1 MKRKIFQI
9 VLMGAVTVSLGM
21 FVSCKDTSADLSKQ
35 LEWQQLQ
42 IDSKTSLEEVIEMQ
56 KQQMEELKKYIQDQ
70 LATIKQCNCPENMA
84 QTINELTNFMNSMKE
99 AGVESENSLETL
111 KGLLEGITNN
121 YSTIENFFNNVGVSE
136 AELQAA
142 IDKLEDEIAKIQKC
156 QCDLSKYATLEF
168 VNEIKQTADEAY
180 RLATLANENI
190 AKAQQMAETAQKA
203 AEDAAKAAEDAAKAA
218 GNAQTTAENAQK
230 AAEDAQKF
238 AEEVKKIADAADEL
252 SKKNAGLIADNAKA
266 IEGIN
271 TTIGQLS
278 TDLQKTTEKA
288 TDAYTKAVNNK
299 ISIDSLG
306 AIVDANKTAIE
317 ALQEATKGIPALETA
332 VNTLTHKVD
341 SICTEVTNLKEEI
354 TKLYA
359 YADAN
364 LEKAKAY
371 TDLEIALVRADI
383 AGINVD
389 IQQLREDLEGEID
402 DLWEE
407 IQKLKEKDEEF
418 SEKFEEYKNTTDE
431 KITNALNDIV
441 NLKNS
446 VETINDSLKILDG
459 KIEENKIKIGEVE
472 TALQDAMAEFQD
484 KIDDLQSQIDDL
496 GDAVEE
502 NTSKIEK
509 LTGAFE
515 ILQANLKKQV
525 TGIIVQQTYN
535 PAFGTVNLPFGV
547 QSNVLMAYY
556 GEANQAVY
564 FPTAR
569 TANYVDEK
577 YALTGKDMQMLELS
591 DNTPIFNAGDIIM
604 QNEDK
609 NAGTLYLTVNPNTVD
624 FQGLELSLVN
634 SQEKESYVKLGE
646 LKRSDKTLEL
656 GFSRAADNGF
666 YECSATV
673 SPDDVNKVQ
682 KVNLN
687 LSNIKKDIE
696 EIMNKRSAADFKG
709 IAADMIDVIK
719 GLKLDA
725 NAVKCEWTDSAEAGV
740 EPQKHAVYSN
750 YNLAATAVKPLSL
763 QTAKDF
769 NYQTIPGYER
779 AMSLLDSLSS
789 RVKNSVHTVFKEING
804 SGLVE
809 KVVNLQI
816 KDIKVDDLDDET
828 LKMFVLNMDT
838 TFIMDGLSY
847 HLQMAEDVNVPV
859 KFEKDLEI
867 PIHMKGVEVTVPVNI
882 DKEVEVDMKNVTVSS
897 PTVVVSGTAEG
908 TGRTTDE
915 NGELVSTLV
924 IPVKDNNN
932 IIVGYTEIPLDT
944 IIVKAQIEA
953 EGGLKNGQTITI
965 NGSPIAKVV
974 IEDNITGS
982 VDIDTLLTYHLVV
995 EDTFTTTVNLDK
1007 VFYFGDNGTDKKS
1020 FHLEFKYD
1028 MTKAAET
1035 LWGKAQ
1041 GALGDVNKMLA
1052 DIRDIVSEANNLL
1065 DKINSYEDRINN
1077 KVDEFIGKITDYLKS
1092 INTKIVN
1099 FVNNT
1104 NSYLQP
1110 TLVASDAKG
1119 TKILSRAKNYPTK
1132 MKAGVVS
1139 LVPTTWTVELV
1150 VPLAKKHVAVTNVFK
1165 DNKSAQG
1172 GDNNCKSELKRVNGG
1187 ENMNTVIA
1195 GDIRRVYADMKS
1207 GYTYEVAYSALDF
1220 HGKIATRKYYIT
1232 IE

>member
-142 IDKLEDEIAKIQKC
+142 IGKLEDEIAKIQKC

-168 VNEIKQTADEAY
+168 VNQIQQTANEAKL
-180 RLATLANENI
+180 LAQQANEKI
-190 AKAQQMAETAQKA
+190 AEAQKIAEAAKTA
-203 AEDAAKAAEDAAKAA
+203 AEEAKTA
-218 GNAQTTAENAQK
+218 AENAQK
-230 AAEDAQKF
+230 DAGIAKEAAEAAQKF
-238 AEEVKKIADAADEL
+238 AEEVKEIADAADKL
-252 SKKNAGLIADNAKA
+252 SKENAGKIAENTQA
-266 IEGIN
+266 ISEIN
-271 TTIGQLS
+271 TTIEQIK
-278 TDLQKTTEKA
+278 TDLQTATTKA
-288 TDAYTKAVNNK
+288 TEAYTQAFE
-299 ISIDSLG
+299 
-306 AIVDANKTAIE
+306 NKTAIEEMGKQVNVNKEAIE

-402 DLWEE
+402 DLWKE

-418 SEKFEEYKNTTDE
+418 SEKFEKYKNTTDE

-556 GEANQAVY
+556 GEANGAVY

-577 YALTGKDMQMLELS
+577 YALTAKDMQMLELS
-591 DNTPIFNAGDIIM
+591 DNTPIFNTGDIIM

-624 FQGLELSLVN
+624 FKGLQLSLVN

-646 LKRSDKTLEL
+646 LKPSDKTLEL

-687 LSNIKKDIE
+687 LSTIKKDIE

-725 NAVKCEWTDSAEAGV
+725 NAVKCEWTDSAEAGA

-769 NYQTIPGYER
+769 HYQTVPGYEK
-779 AMSLLDSLSS
+779 AMALLDSVSATLHGAV
-789 RVKNSVHTVFKEING
+789 RTAYKELNG
-804 SGLVE
+804 SNLVE
-809 KVVNLQI
+809 HVSNLKINKVTIADLTADQLALF
-816 KDIKVDDLDDET
+816 KVSI
-828 LKMFVLNMDT
+828 DT
-838 TFIMDGLSY
+838 TIYIDGLKY
-847 HLQMAEDVNVPV
+847 YLDLNQTVDVPV
-859 KFEKDLEI
+859 KFETD
-867 PIHMKGVEVTVPVNI
+867 VTVPVNI
-882 DKEVEVDMKNVTVSS
+882 DQDVAIDLSKVTVNSPTIVVTTNIKNKDGSATLVVPVIPEGGGDAIGNATIDLEQINVTTDATLGTITLNGT
-897 PTVVVSGTAEG
+897 TVAHLTYKDDVTAHISVDETVAATVNIQKLIYFGECKLAKDAEG
-908 TGRTTDE
+908 NILKDK
-915 NGELVSTLV
+915 NGKPIVYVDGEGKNDAKGVNIFVT
-924 IPVKDNNN
+924 KDLSNAAQSLWGSAQTAIGSVNDMLDDLN
-932 IIVGYTEIPLDT
+932 QIVGDANDL
-944 IIVKAQIEA
+944 
-953 EGGLKNGQTITI
+953 
-965 NGSPIAKVV
+965 IA
-974 IEDNITGS
+974 
-982 VDIDTLLTYHLVV
+982 
-995 EDTFTTTVNLDK
+995 
-1007 VFYFGDNGTDKKS
+1007 
-1020 FHLEFKYD
+1020 
-1028 MTKAAET
+1028 
-1035 LWGKAQ
+1035 
-1041 GALGDVNKMLA
+1041 
-1052 DIRDIVSEANNLL
+1052 
-1065 DKINSYEDRINN
+1065 KINSYEE
-1077 KVDEFIGKITDYLKS
+1077 K
-1092 INTKIVN
+1092 INTKIDDYMDKVASYIKKFN
-1099 FVNNT
+1099 KVIVDFVNNT
-1104 NSYLQP
+1104 NARLQP

-1119 TKILSRAKNYPTK
+1119 TKILSRAKSYPTL
-1132 MKAGVVS
+1132 MKAGVIN
-1139 LVPTTWTVELV
+1139 LVPTTWTLELA

>member
-70 LATIKQCNCPENMA
+70 LATIKQCNCPENLS
-84 QTINELTNFMNSMKE
+84 QTISELTNFMNNMKE

-142 IDKLEDEIAKIQKC
+142 VDKLEDEIAKIQKC
-156 QCDLSKYATLEF
+156 QCDLSKYATLEL
-168 VNEIKQTADEAY
+168 VNEIQQTANQAKQ
-180 RLATLANENI
+180 LAEQANEKI
-190 AKAQQMAETAQKA
+190 ATALEMADAAKTIAEQAKTAAETAAGKA
-203 AEDAAKAAEDAAKAA
+203 DAAKELADSLKVIAEAADKLSKE
-218 GNAQTTAENAQK
+218 NATKIAENSEAISK
-230 AAEDAQKF
+230 ID
-238 AEEVKKIADAADEL
+238 VK
-252 SKKNAGLIADNAKA
+252 LIAMSDSLKHAYETADKAWTQAFENKTA
-266 IEGIN
+266 IELMDV
-271 TTIGQLS
+271 TVQ
-278 TDLQKTTEKA
+278 
-288 TDAYTKAVNNK
+288 
-299 ISIDSLG
+299 
-306 AIVDANKTAIE
+306 ANKTAIE
-317 ALQEATKGIPALETA
+317 ALQEATKGIPALETS

-341 SICTEVTNLKEEI
+341 SLCTEVTDLKEEI

-446 VETINDSLKILDG
+446 VETINDSLKILDD
-459 KIEENKIKIGEVE
+459 KIEENTIKIGEVE

-502 NTSKIEK
+502 NTSKIKK

-515 ILQANLKKQV
+515 LLQANLKKQV

-556 GEANQAVY
+556 GEANQDVY

-577 YALTGKDMQMLELS
+577 YALTAKDMQMLEL
-591 DNTPIFNAGDIIM
+591 DDTPIFNAGDTIM
-604 QNEDK
+604 QNEEK

-624 FQGLELSLVN
+624 FKGLQLSLVN

-646 LKRSDKTLEL
+646 LKPSDKTLEL

-687 LSNIKKDIE
+687 LSTIKNDIE

-709 IAADMIDVIK
+709 IAADMVDVIK

-725 NAVKCEWTDSAEAGV
+725 NAVKCEWEDEVEEGA

-769 NYQTIPGYER
+769 NYKTIPGYEK
-779 AMSLLDSLSS
+779 AMALLDSVSATLHGAV
-789 RVKNSVHTVFKEING
+789 RTAYKELNG
-804 SGLVE
+804 SNLVE
-809 KVVNLQI
+809 HVSNLKINKVTIADLTADQLALF
-816 KDIKVDDLDDET
+816 KVSI
-828 LKMFVLNMDT
+828 DT
-838 TFIMDGLSY
+838 TIYIDGLKY
-847 HLQMAEDVNVPV
+847 YLDLNQTVDVPV
-859 KFEKDLEI
+859 KFETD
-867 PIHMKGVEVTVPVNI
+867 VTVPVNI
-882 DKEVEVDMKNVTVSS
+882 DQDVAIDLSKVTVNS
-897 PTVVVSGTAEG
+897 PTIVVTTNIKNKDGSATLVVPVIPEGGGDAIGNATVDLEQIDVKADATLGTITLNGTTVAHLTYKDDVTAHISVDETVAATVNIQKLIYFGECKLAKDAEG
-908 TGRTTDE
+908 NILKDK
-915 NGELVSTLV
+915 NGKPIVYVDGEGKNDAKGVNIFVT
-924 IPVKDNNN
+924 KDLSNAAQSLWGSAQSAIGSVNDMLDDLN
-932 IIVGYTEIPLDT
+932 QIVGDANDL
-944 IIVKAQIEA
+944 
-953 EGGLKNGQTITI
+953 
-965 NGSPIAKVV
+965 IA
-974 IEDNITGS
+974 
-982 VDIDTLLTYHLVV
+982 
-995 EDTFTTTVNLDK
+995 
-1007 VFYFGDNGTDKKS
+1007 
-1020 FHLEFKYD
+1020 
-1028 MTKAAET
+1028 
-1035 LWGKAQ
+1035 
-1041 GALGDVNKMLA
+1041 
-1052 DIRDIVSEANNLL
+1052 
-1065 DKINSYEDRINN
+1065 KINSYEE
-1077 KVDEFIGKITDYLKS
+1077 K
-1092 INTKIVN
+1092 INTKIDDYMDKVASYIKKFN
-1099 FVNNT
+1099 KVIVDFVNNT
-1104 NSYLQP
+1104 NARLQP

-1119 TKILSRAKNYPTK
+1119 TKILSRAKSYPTL
-1132 MKAGVVS
+1132 MKAGVIN
-1139 LVPTTWTVELV
+1139 LVPTTWTLELV

>member
-70 LATIKQCNCPENMA
+70 LATIKQCNCPENLS
-84 QTINELTNFMNSMKE
+84 QTISELTNFMNNMKE

-142 IDKLEDEIAKIQKC
+142 VDKLEDEIAKIQKC
-156 QCDLSKYATLEF
+156 QCDLSKYATLEL
-168 VNEIKQTADEAY
+168 VNEIQQTANQAKQ
-180 RLATLANENI
+180 LAEQANEKI
-190 AKAQQMAETAQKA
+190 ATALEMADAAKTIAEQAKTAAETAAGKA
-203 AEDAAKAAEDAAKAA
+203 DAAKELADSLKVIAEAADKLSKE
-218 GNAQTTAENAQK
+218 NATKIAENSEAISK
-230 AAEDAQKF
+230 ID
-238 AEEVKKIADAADEL
+238 VK
-252 SKKNAGLIADNAKA
+252 LIAMSDSLKHAYETADKAWTQAFENKTA
-266 IEGIN
+266 IELMDV
-271 TTIGQLS
+271 TVQ
-278 TDLQKTTEKA
+278 
-288 TDAYTKAVNNK
+288 
-299 ISIDSLG
+299 
-306 AIVDANKTAIE
+306 ANKTAIE
-317 ALQEATKGIPALETA
+317 ALQEATKGIPALETS

-341 SICTEVTNLKEEI
+341 SLCTEVTDLKEEI

-383 AGINVD
+383 AGINVN

-446 VETINDSLKILDG
+446 VETINDSLKILDN
-459 KIEENKIKIGEVE
+459 KIEENTIKIGEVE

-569 TANYVDEK
+569 TANYVDDK
-577 YALTGKDMQMLELS
+577 YALTAKDMQMLELS

-725 NAVKCEWTDSAEAGV
+725 NAVKCEWTDSAEAGA

-779 AMSLLDSLSS
+779 AMSLLDRISNSLHNNVHTIFKEVNGSDLVEH
-789 RVKNSVHTVFKEING
+789 VKNLTIR
-804 SGLVE
+804 
-809 KVVNLQI
+809 
-816 KDIKVDDLDDET
+816 DIKIDDLSEDQLAKFRVTIDT
-828 LKMFVLNMDT
+828 LVAVE
-838 TFIMDGLSY
+838 GLSY
-847 HLQMAEDVNVPV
+847 HLQLDQTVNVPV
-859 KFEKDLEI
+859 KFTKDI
-867 PIHMKGVEVTVPVNI
+867 SVPIKIQEDVAIDLSKVTVSTPTIVVTTDVTNSTGGAQLVVPVEDTPGHVIGNATVNLDDIDVDANASIEGGTITLDGVAVAKLNIDKNQELTINFDETVSTTVNI
-882 DKEVEVDMKNVTVSS
+882 DKYVQLGNYKKVGDKYVEVGPGEGDCKLIHMWVSRDLS
-897 PTVVVSGTAEG
+897 DAAVSLWGTAQSS
-908 TGRTTDE
+908 
-915 NGELVSTLV
+915 L
-924 IPVKDNNN
+924 
-932 IIVGYTEIPLDT
+932 
-944 IIVKAQIEA
+944 
-953 EGGLKNGQTITI
+953 
-965 NGSPIAKVV
+965 
-974 IEDNITGS
+974 GS
-982 VDIDTLLTYHLVV
+982 VND
-995 EDTFTTTVNLDK
+995 
-1007 VFYFGDNGTDKKS
+1007 
-1020 FHLEFKYD
+1020 
-1028 MTKAAET
+1028 
-1035 LWGKAQ
+1035 
-1041 GALGDVNKMLA
+1041 MLA
-1052 DIRDIVSEANNLL
+1052 DLRQIVDDVNTLL
-1065 DKINSYEDRINN
+1065 DKFNSYEDKINN
-1077 KVDEFIGKITDYLKS
+1077 KIDEYMGKITDYLKT

-1119 TKILSRAKNYPTK
+1119 TKMLSRAKNYPTK

-1172 GDNNCKSELKRVNGG
+1172 GDGDCKSELKRVNGG